1 MRKLGIHDLVA
12 MVKYAIKIWIIDP
25 ETLPF
30 QKDFQIP
37 QYCAIGTVA
46 NETLRRKQRG
56 IEKNQSEL
64 P

>member
-12 MVKYAIKIWIIDP
+12 MVKYAIKIGIINP

-37 QYCAIGTVA
+37 QYCAICTAA
-46 NETLRRKQRG
+46 NRHCPEIRLILLK
-56 IEKNQSEL
+56 I
-64 P
+64 